1 MRLEGTHLFAAP
13 RDAVW
18 EALMD
23 PVVLAGALP
32 GGEQLE
38 QTGENQYRAVM
49 NVKVGP
55 VQGRFEGKILLE
67 DIVAPQSYRMKVD
80 GQGAP
85 GFVAGEGRLELEEA
99 DGGGTVLRYA
109 GDVTVGGRIAGVG
122 QRVVEST
129 AKSITRQGLQALD
142 QTIAVRLAG
151 PGVGQLDE
159 QASSA
164 PGSAPGVQEI
174 AQGAWLLPEGGSGI
188 NPVKA
193 PAPTTGLPE
202 ARGQKFQPE
211 GGSGINPVKAP
222 APTGAGEGGAAG
234 AGGAADATVSMTS
247 VGVQVVKDVA
257 RDLAA
262 DYIPAD
268 KQERVLY
275 FSLGALAMLLFVVL
289 VRLVQKD

>member
-1 MRLEGTHLFAAP
+1 MRLEGTYLFAAP
-13 RDAVW
+13 RAAVW

-23 PVVLAGALP
+23 PVVLTGALP

-67 DIVAPQSYRMKVD
+67 DIVVPQSYLMKVD

-99 DGGGTVLRYA
+99 DGGGTRLRYG

-122 QRVVEST
+122 QRLIEST

-142 QTIAVRLAG
+142 QTIAARLVVQAAPREKQAG
-151 PGVGQLDE
+151 TPALQGT
-159 QASSA
+159 
-164 PGSAPGVQEI
+164 
-174 AQGAWLLPEGGSGI
+174 AQGDRLLPEGGSGI
-188 NPVKA
+188 NPVRA
-193 PAPTTGLPE
+193 PAP
-202 ARGQKFQPE
+202 
-211 GGSGINPVKAP
+211 
-222 APTGAGEGGAAG
+222 AG
-234 AGGAADATVSMTS
+234 AQAGGHDAGSVSMAS
-247 VGVQVVKDVA
+247 VGVQVAKDVA

-268 KQERVLY
+268 KQEKVLY

>member
-1 MRLEGTHLFAAP
+1 MRLEGTYLFAAP
-13 RDAVW
+13 RAAVW

-23 PVVLAGALP
+23 PAVLAGALP
-32 GGEQLE
+32 GGEQME

-67 DIVAPQSYRMKVD
+67 DLVAPQGYLMKVD

-85 GFVAGEGRLELEEA
+85 GFLAGEGRLALEEA
-99 DGGGTVLRYA
+99 DGGGTLLRYA

-122 QRVVEST
+122 QRLIEST

-142 QTIAVRLAG
+142 QTIAARMAVPALGQVGEQAG
-151 PGVGQLDE
+151 PPAGQ
-159 QASSA
+159 AGTPA
-164 PGSAPGVQEI
+164 VQEI
-174 AQGAWLLPEGGSGI
+174 AQTEWLLPEGGSGI

-193 PAPTTGLPE
+193 P
-202 ARGQKFQPE
+202 
-211 GGSGINPVKAP
+211 
-222 APTGAGEGGAAG
+222 GGAAG
-234 AGGAADATVSMTS
+234 GAAVGGVSMTS
-247 VGVQVVKDVA
+247 VGVQVAKDVA